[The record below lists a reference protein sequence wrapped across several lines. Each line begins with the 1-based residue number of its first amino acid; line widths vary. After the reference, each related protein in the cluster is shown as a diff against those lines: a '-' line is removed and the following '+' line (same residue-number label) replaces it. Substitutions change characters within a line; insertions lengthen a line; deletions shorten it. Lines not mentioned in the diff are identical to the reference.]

1 MMEDTHTRLIK
12 EEKDNAYDFTNAK
25 SIKILQI
32 FSRMT
37 LDGDEN
43 GNEVERSCCFSE
55 ERTYFKQHFQ
65 YFSQS

>member
-43 GNEVERSCCFSE
+43 GNEVEISCCIL
-55 ERTYFKQHFQ
+55 RGKNIL
-65 YFSQS
+65 